1 MDDDSLSSHD
11 HPDSIQEQDKSIDTR
26 PNVLENVTEPI
37 VNLQPECLEQLKE
50 TDPSEISANFDEG
63 RRLSKH
69 PLPNNDK
76 EEDRLQAVH
85 YFLKNLFQ
93 ANYIAPVQS
102 ILKDSNAQ
110 VLDICCGSATWITE
124 MATEFPLSSFIGT
137 SLSPVCPRVVPS
149 NCKIY
154 CVNILEGLPF
164 PDNYFDYVHCRCT
177 LAGFNIND
185 WNTKIIPEIVRVSK
199 PDAFYEHCELDIHHV
214 NTGPIMKKITNS
226 EISLGTSLGVE
237 NSLFDKLGD
246 FLLSDKNITNINQQQ
261 KYCPLGIWGGESGKL
276 NIDIFRNSCL
286 TIRSQMS
293 EFMNITSNEFEDMVN
308 DCIKEA
314 EVFRTYSK
322 IHLIYAQKIVPSI
335 SV

>member
-102 ILKDSNAQ
+102 ILKD
-110 VLDICCGSATWITE
+110 I
-124 MATEFPLSSFIGT
+124 
-137 SLSPVCPRVVPS
+137 VPS